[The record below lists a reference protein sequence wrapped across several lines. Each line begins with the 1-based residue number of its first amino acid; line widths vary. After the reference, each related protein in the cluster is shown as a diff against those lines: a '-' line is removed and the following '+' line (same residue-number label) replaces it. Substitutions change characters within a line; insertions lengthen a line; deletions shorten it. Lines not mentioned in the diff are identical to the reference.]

1 MRGKIM
7 AGNKPTIRLTD
18 EQQKQI
24 ESATGKSIIELNI
37 DLASTGQ
44 LTEKDLQ
51 KLSGGVQK
59 VREYPG

>member
-1 MRGKIM
+1 M
-7 AGNKPTIRLTD
+7 AGNKLTIRLTD

-51 KLSGGVQK
+51 QLSGGVQK

>member
-1 MRGKIM
+1 MRGKIL
-7 AGNKPTIRLTD
+7 AGNKLTIRLTD

-51 KLSGGVQK
+51 QLSGGVQK

>member
-7 AGNKPTIRLTD
+7 AGNKLTIRLTD